1 MKLILIMALKD
12 IKLLMR
18 DKMSLFFTFFF
29 PLLYAGLFGTIL
41 SGQMEGGTHAMTVL
55 LVDQDQTEG
64 SRTFVEQLALAQELE
79 IVEAELETA
88 RESVR
93 RGRNAAY
100 IRLPPGFGRASESLF
115 SGNPPRLQI
124 GVDPKR
130 QAEEGMLKGIL
141 MKYAAE
147 NQMAAFQ
154 DPEKR
159 TRHLDLAREAAADA
173 PPEVRESLE
182 RMFAEFEIL
191 MATSDEASEDPEEE
205 AGFEG
210 LYPLEVESVP
220 VIVEREGPRNY
231 YDISFPQG
239 IIWGI
244 MASTAGFAISLVVE
258 RRQGTLVRLQTAPVG
273 RRRILG
279 GKAAACFLTTIVIAG
294 VLVLLALLVFG
305 LRPQSPAFLA
315 MAVVSTALC
324 FVGLMMLFSVLGKTE
339 QSAGAIGWIA
349 LMIMAM
355 LGGGMLPLF
364 MMPGWLRTAGSV
376 SPVKWAILA
385 MEGAIWRQFSLA
397 EMLVPCAILVGVGLV
412 SFSVGAKAFRWET
425 GAGH

>member
-1 MKLILIMALKD
+1 MKIILIMALKD

-41 SGQMEGGTHAMTVL
+41 SGQMEGGTNAMTVL
-55 LVDQDQTEG
+55 LVDQDRTEG
-64 SRTFVEQLALAQELE
+64 SRTFVEQLAAAPELE
-79 IVEAELETA
+79 IVEEELEAA
-88 RESVR
+88 RERVR
-93 RGRNAAY
+93 KGRNAAY
-100 IRLPPGFGRASESLF
+100 ILLPPGFGRASESLF

-147 NQMAAFQ
+147 NQIAAFQ

-159 TRHLDLAREAAADA
+159 TRHLALAREAAADA

-191 MATSDEASEDPEEE
+191 MVAGDESPDDSEKE

-244 MASTAGFAISLVVE
+244 MASAAGFAISLVVE
-258 RRQGTLVRLQTAPVG
+258 RRQGTLLRLQTAPVG

-294 VLVLLALLVFG
+294 VLVLFALLVFG
-305 LRPQSPAFLA
+305 LRPQSPALLA

-364 MMPGWLRTAGSV
+364 MMPGWLQTAGSL

-397 EMLVPCAILVGVGLV
+397 EMLVPCTILVGVGV
-412 SFSVGAKAFRWET
+412 VCFGIGAKAFRWSAEV
-425 GAGH
+425 